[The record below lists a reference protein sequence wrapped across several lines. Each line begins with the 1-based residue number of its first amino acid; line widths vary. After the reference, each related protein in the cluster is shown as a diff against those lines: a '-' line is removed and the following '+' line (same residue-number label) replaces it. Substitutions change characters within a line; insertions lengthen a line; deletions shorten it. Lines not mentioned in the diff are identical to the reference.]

1 MEETVTKTE
10 LPPVEVLWRSFSH
23 GYICHEFQVGNRNYG
38 LIVETSGFK
47 VAPGRQ
53 SHTLSM
59 CIVDLN
65 TPGLLPDTTQFIS
78 LRYDKYGILKVLREP
93 FVANRQIRTL
103 AFGGEDRIKTI
114 TVLNNAVF
122 NTSNALGAFLSQVIN
137 SVGGGDIQ
145 EGLLEEISKEL
156 GVKVQRVEP

>member
-1 MEETVTKTE
+1 MEETVTATE
-10 LPPVEVLWRSFSH
+10 LPPVEVFWRSFCP
-23 GYICHEFQVGNRNYG
+23 GYVCHEFQVGNRNYG

-47 VAPGRQ
+47 VTPDRQ

-59 CIVDLN
+59 CIVELN

-78 LRYDKYGILKVLREP
+78 LRYDKYGILKVLGEP

-103 AFGGEDRIKTI
+103 AFGGEERIKTI

-122 NTSNALGAFLSQVIN
+122 NTSDALGAFLSQVID
-137 SVGGGDIQ
+137 SVGTVDMK
-145 EGLLEEISKEL
+145 EDLLEEISIES